1 MNAEKNAENK
11 INLLMDILFWIVQG
25 IDENQ
30 CATCTKYIA
39 KLKEKLQQWK
49 KIGKRYTVL

>member
-1 MNAEKNAENK
+1 MNAEKNAENQ
-11 INLLMDILFWIVQG
+11 INLWMDILFWIFQG

-30 CATCTKYIA
+30 CATKYIA

-49 KIGKRYTVL
+49 KIEKRYTVL